1 MSPAALELHLPD
13 WVAAQ
18 EQPRA
23 ITNAAERM
31 QFVIQLAAQNIRE
44 RTGGPFAAAVF
55 ERDSGA
61 LVAVGVNLVT
71 SLSVSIL
78 HAEVVAI
85 VLAQRRVGSFTLSAP
100 GAPVHELVT
109 SCEPCAMCLGAV
121 LWSGARRLV
130 CGALREDAE
139 SIGFDEGPVDERSYA
154 YLEQRGIEVVR
165 GMERAAARQVLRDYA
180 AANGFIYNG

>member
-13 WVAAQ
+13 WIAAR

-23 ITNAAERM
+23 ITTSAERM
-31 QFVIQLAAQNIRE
+31 QFVIQLAAQNVVE

-100 GAPVHELVT
+100 GLPVHELVT

-130 CGALREDAE
+130 CGAAREDAE
-139 SIGFDEGPVDERSYA
+139 SIGFDEGPVTEGSYS
-154 YLEQRGIEVVR
+154 YLEQRGIEVMR
-165 GMERAAARQVLRDYA
+165 GVERVAARQVLRDYA
-180 AANGFIYNG
+180 AANGVIYNG